1 MINNEKLNIFII
13 GPSGCGKST
22 QAEKISKKYNLSHFS
37 MGELFRNKIK
47 QDADFQKKVSDFVDN
62 GKWVPNEIVF
72 QVLTPTLAGIDYKK
86 FIIDGF
92 PREVG
97 QMQYA
102 DKIFKEKQGKIDLV
116 IHLDVT
122 AKEIADRRDK
132 VDQAG
137 GKFQENRNDETIK
150 AIAQRQKSYDE
161 SINPIFDYLNT
172 DCRLLRINGNRPI
185 NPIFEDITDSIDKLL
200 INKK

>member
-1 MINNEKLNIFII
+1 MNLFII

-22 QAEKISKKYNLSHFS
+22 QAAKIAEKYKLSHFS

-47 QDADFQKKVSDFVDN
+47 EDTDFAQKVSDYVNN

-72 QVLTPTLAGIDYKK
+72 SVLEPVLENINYSN

-97 QMQYA
+97 QITYA
-102 DKIFKEKQGKIDLV
+102 DEIFEKNGKKVDLV

-122 AKEIADRRDK
+122 AQEIVDRRNK
-132 VDQAG
+132 VAKDG
-137 GKFQENRNDETIK
+137 GKFQENRNDETPE
-150 AIAQRQKSYDE
+150 AIAERQKSYDD
-161 SINPIFDYLNT
+161 SINPIFDYLKEDN
-172 DCRLLRINGNRPI
+172 RLFRVDGNRPI
-185 NPIFEDITDSIDKLL
+185 DPIFEDICLLLDKLL
-200 INKK
+200 I